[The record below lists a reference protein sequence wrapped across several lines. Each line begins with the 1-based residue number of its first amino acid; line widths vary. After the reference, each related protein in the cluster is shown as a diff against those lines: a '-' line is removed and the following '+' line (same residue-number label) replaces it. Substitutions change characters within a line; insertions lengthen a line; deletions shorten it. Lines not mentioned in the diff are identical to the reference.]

1 VTARGNGLDLHT
13 VQEGQFG
20 NARLHASGVNAY
32 PQGVG
37 TLDARPRSAVTTL
50 IGVVLVCS
58 VALLPLPRTDVGSF
72 AEDPVGA
79 ILGPMSVLV
88 AIASDWPTT
97 LETRRSEHPDAIPA
111 VVSAEAGTR
120 SALLW
125 LFGDVRFP
133 ASSIATLRLAAVVV
147 RRGPPFSSPT

>member
-1 VTARGNGLDLHT
+1 VIPIHAHAHQSPHDIGK
-13 VQEGQFG
+13 
-20 NARLHASGVNAY
+20 ARLRAPGVNAY

-50 IGVVLVCS
+50 IGVVLVWS
-58 VALLPLPRTDVGSF
+58 IASLTLPRSDVGSF

-79 ILGPMSVLV
+79 RLGPMTELV
-88 AIASDWPTT
+88 AITSDRPTT
-97 LETRRSEHPDAIPA
+97 TLDARRSEHPDAIPA
-111 VVSAEAGTR
+111 VVSAEVGTR

-133 ASSIATLRLAAVVV
+133 ASSIATSRLAVVV
-147 RRGPPFSSPT
+147 LRRGPPFSFPM